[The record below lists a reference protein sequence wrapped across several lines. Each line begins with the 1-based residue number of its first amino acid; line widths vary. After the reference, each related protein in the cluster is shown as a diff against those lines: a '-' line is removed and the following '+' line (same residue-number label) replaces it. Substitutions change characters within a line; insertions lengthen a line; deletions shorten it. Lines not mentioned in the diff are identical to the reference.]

1 MPLLLI
7 AGPHR
12 SGSSAMT
19 KVLEL
24 LGADIGRPDEHLPPS
39 DDNPLGFFEPRDVVQ
54 IDKEILSAFKG
65 SWDRPPH
72 LPAGWVD
79 DARLDHLRERA
90 AAYLSTRDLRGHV
103 AVKDPRLSLTAPLWR
118 GITPQSRVVVSLR
131 DPLASARSLR
141 RRNGIDLERG
151 CELWLRYTLEPLV
164 DHPDALVLAY
174 EDLLARPDELAR
186 RAASELGLREPDAG
200 VLERVRSWARPDLDH
215 GAAEGDVLGPWA
227 RTACR
232 VHRQLVDGAATTSAM
247 VDPLLVDHLRAR
259 SWQASGTERYEEELA
274 KTRRALE
281 RAETVR
287 VRAEAAVGVAKGE
300 RERAMAELRRVE
312 TARSALDAE
321 LATLRAAHAHVRRR
335 LETMDAELASARQHA
350 QVVEAQLQKERHAHA
365 RLTGRRSVRLALRL
379 ASAARP
385 LFQLA
390 RRVRPG

>member
-1 MPLLLI
+1 MPLLLV

-24 LGADIGRPDEHLPPS
+24 LGADIGRPEEHLPPS

-54 IDKEILSAFKG
+54 IDKEILAAFKG

-72 LPAGWVD
+72 LPPDWVD
-79 DARLDHLRERA
+79 DPRIDHLRERA
-90 AAYLSTRDLRGHV
+90 ASFLTTRDLRGHV

-118 GITPQSRVVVSLR
+118 GIAPRSRVVVCLR

-164 DHPDALVLAY
+164 AEPDALVLAY
-174 EDLLARPDELAR
+174 EEVLTRPDELAR
-186 RAASELGLREPDAG
+186 RTASELGLPEPDAE
-200 VLERVRSWARPDLDH
+200 VLEGVRSWARPDLDH
-215 GAAEGDVLGPWA
+215 GADGGEVLGPWA

-232 VHRQLVDGAATTSAM
+232 VHRQLVDGAATPSAM
-247 VDPLLVDHLRAR
+247 VDPFLVEHLRAR

-274 KTRRALE
+274 RTRRALE
-281 RAETVR
+281 KAETVR
-287 VRAEAAVGVAKGE
+287 VRAEAAVGVVKGE
-300 RERAMAELRRVE
+300 RERTVAELRRAE
-312 TARSALDAE
+312 AARSDLETE

-335 LETMDAELASARQHA
+335 LEVTDAELAVARQRTQA
-350 QVVEAQLQKERHAHA
+350 VEAQLQKERRAHA
-365 RLTGRRSVRLALRL
+365 RLARRRSVRAALRL
-379 ASAARP
+379 ASAWRP
-385 LFQLA
+385 LFRLA
-390 RRVRPG
+390 RRVRSG